1 MEWNLDYF
9 FKSKKEFEQ
18 EIKTVKKL
26 LSKLLQMNENIVNS
40 LQLEK
45 ILKSMEKMRLNH
57 LKNIV

>member
-45 ILKSMEKMRLNH
+45 ILNLRWHIYKCYY
-57 LKNIV
+57 KN

>member
-45 ILKSMEKMRLNH
+45 ILNL
-57 LKNIV
+57 I